1 VSVLVA
7 ASWAWYGRAE
17 NSSTMLMRLE
27 LDGASSIKSALR
39 RGVGWILFLDPQLGR
54 SVYWSG

>member
-1 VSVLVA
+1 
-7 ASWAWYGRAE
+7 
-17 NSSTMLMRLE
+17 MLMRLE

>member
-1 VSVLVA
+1 MA
-7 ASWAWYGRAE
+7 AAE

-27 LDGASSIKSALR
+27 LDGESSIKSALR